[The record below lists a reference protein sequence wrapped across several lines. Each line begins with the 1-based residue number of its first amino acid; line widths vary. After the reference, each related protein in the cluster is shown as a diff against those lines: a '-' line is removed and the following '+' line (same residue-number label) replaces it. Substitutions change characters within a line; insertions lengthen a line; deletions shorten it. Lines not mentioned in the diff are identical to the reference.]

1 MFSSP
6 SPLPPGRLSRRTPEK
21 IVTLLQT
28 SEKAKVMVVL
38 SWQTKPTL
46 WERGGERDFFY
57 PSTPVCQHFSAGKH
71 ALKLKKTVHAD
82 KGG

>member
-1 MFSSP
+1 MTRP
-6 SPLPPGRLSRRTPEK
+6 SHAELP
-21 IVTLLQT
+21 VQVW
-28 SEKAKVMVVL
+28 AKVMVVL
-38 SWQTKPTL
+38 SWQTTPTL

-71 ALKLKKTVHAD
+71 ALEWKKTVHAD